1 MKKHTVGTHQAA
13 GDNSEAGSA
22 GAWRLSPDQLQK
34 TIFMGVC
41 VFCYMGT
48 LASLQAD
55 ARKAKVG
62 QGCLLEWKDIWELRS
77 HGFGS
82 RFKKNKCSCLGHLL

>member
-1 MKKHTVGTHQAA
+1 MKHTVGTHQAT

-34 TIFMGVC
+34 AVSMGDC
-41 VFCYMGT
+41 VFCNMGT
-48 LASLQAD
+48 LVSLQAD
-55 ARKAKVG
+55 ARKTEVG

-82 RFKKNKCSCLGHLL
+82 RFKKNKCFCLGHLL

>member
-1 MKKHTVGTHQAA
+1 MKHTVGTHQAT

-34 TIFMGVC
+34 AVSMGDC
-41 VFCYMGT
+41 VFCNMGT

-62 QGCLLEWKDIWELRS
+62 QGYLLEW
-77 HGFGS
+77 
-82 RFKKNKCSCLGHLL
+82 